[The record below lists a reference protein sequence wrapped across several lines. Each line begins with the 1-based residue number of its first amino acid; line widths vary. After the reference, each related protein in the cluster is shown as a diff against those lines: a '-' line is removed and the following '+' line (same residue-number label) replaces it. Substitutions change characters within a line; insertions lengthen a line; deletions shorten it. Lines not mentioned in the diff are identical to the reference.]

1 MAYLRNR
8 AVNLLN
14 VHYGLHALAMYGAGV
29 FFAVFLLKEGIS
41 APVVFAAIALILAGR
56 FVVRPLVLVLAP
68 RVGVRALVAFGT
80 VFLGV
85 TYPILAEVK
94 GVDWWLLAFCVTGAI
109 GDAFYW
115 TSYHAYFATVGDS
128 EHRGHQIGAREALAS
143 VVGVVAPLIGGWTL
157 TVFGPRAAFGAAAF
171 VHVLAALPFFGTPDV
186 RVAPHVKDSFR
197 TALPSVLLFAADGW
211 IAAGYLFVW
220 QIALFITLKES
231 YSVFGGVVA
240 LAALAGAIGGLLLG
254 KHIDAGHG
262 RRAVWLGVGSIA
274 LVTILRAF
282 STDIPA
288 MAVIANALGGFV
300 GDLYIPTLMT
310 AVYNQAKESPC
321 TLRFHFATEG
331 GWDTGGALG
340 CLTAALLSWVGAPFA
355 AGILMSLFGA
365 ALSAVLLWRYYPS
378 GRAARTGELDA
389 AVTSAGASLH

>member
-29 FFAVFLLKEGIS
+29 FFAVFLLKEGVS

-56 FVVRPLVLVLAP
+56 FAIRPLVLVLAP

-80 VFLGV
+80 AFLGV
-85 TYPILAEVK
+85 TYPLLAEVR
-94 GVDWWLLAFCVTGAI
+94 GVDLWLLAFCVTGAI

-115 TSYHAYFATVGDS
+115 TTYHAYFAKLGDT

-143 VVGVVAPLIGGWTL
+143 VVGVVAPLVGGWALTTL
-157 TVFGPRAAFGAAAF
+157 GPRVAFGAAAV
-171 VHVLAALPFFGTPDV
+171 VHLLAALPFLGTPDIKFEEN
-186 RVAPHVKDSFR
+186 VKDSFR
-197 TALPSVLLFAADGW
+197 AALPSVLLFAADGW
-211 IAAGYLFVW
+211 IAAGYMFVW
-220 QIALFITLKES
+220 QIALFITLKQS
-231 YSVFGGVVA
+231 YSVFGGVIA
-240 LAALAGAIGGLLLG
+240 LAAFAGAIGGLLLG

-274 LVTILRAF
+274 LVIILRAF

-300 GDLYIPTLMT
+300 GCLYIPTLMT
-310 AVYNQAKESPC
+310 AVYNQAKQSPC

-331 GWDTGGALG
+331 GWDAGGALG
-340 CLTAALLSWVGAPFA
+340 CLVAALLSWAGAPFA
-355 AGILMSLFGA
+355 AGILISLFGV
-365 ALSAVLLWRYYPS
+365 ALSAVLLWRYYPAS
-378 GRAARTGELDA
+378 RAASGVEVKATA
-389 AVTSAGASLH
+389 

>member
-29 FFAVFLLKEGIS
+29 FFAVFLLKQGVS
-41 APVVFAAIALILAGR
+41 APIVFAAIALILAGR
-56 FVVRPLVLVLAP
+56 FAIRPLVVVLAP

-85 TYPILAEVK
+85 TYPLLAEVK
-94 GVDWWLLAFCVTGAI
+94 GVDWWLLAFCITGAI

-115 TSYHAYFATVGDS
+115 TSYHAYFATLGDT
-128 EHRGHQIGAREALAS
+128 EHRGHQISAREALAS
-143 VVGVVAPLIGGWTL
+143 VVAVVAPLVGGWAL
-157 TVFGPRAAFGAAAF
+157 TEFGPRVAFGAAAF
-171 VHVLAALPFFGTPDV
+171 VHVLAALPFLGTPDV
-186 RVAPHVKDSFR
+186 KVAENVKGSFR
-197 TALPSVLLFAADGW
+197 AALPSVLLFAADGW

-240 LAALAGAIGGLLLG
+240 LAALLGAVVGLLLG

-262 RRAVWLGVGSIA
+262 RRAVWLGVGSVA
-274 LVTILRAF
+274 VVTVLRAF

-288 MAVIANALGGFV
+288 LAVIANALGGIV

-310 AVYNQAKESPC
+310 AVYNQAKQSPC

-331 GWDTGGALG
+331 GWDAGGALG
-340 CLTAALLSWVGAPFA
+340 CLVAALLSWAGAPFA
-355 AGILMSLFGA
+355 AGILISLLGV
-365 ALSAVLLWRYYPS
+365 ALSAVLLWRYYPAS
-378 GRAARTGELDA
+378 AEAPAAQAKA
-389 AVTSAGASLH
+389 AA

>member
-29 FFAVFLLKEGIS
+29 FFAVI
-41 APVVFAAIALILAGR
+41 VFAAIALILAGR
-56 FVVRPLVLVLAP
+56 FAIRPLVLLLAP

-94 GVDWWLLAFCVTGAI
+94 GVDLWLLAFCVTGAI

-115 TSYHAYFATVGDS
+115 TSYHAYFATLGDS

-143 VVGVVAPLIGGWTL
+143 IVGIVAPLIGGWAL
-157 TVFGPRAAFGAAAF
+157 TEFGPRVAFGAAAF
-171 VHVLAALPFFGTPDV
+171 VHVLAALPFLGTPEV
-186 RVAPHVKDSFR
+186 KVAEEAEKSFR
-197 TALPSVLLFAADGW
+197 AALPSVLLFAADGW

-240 LAALAGAIGGLLLG
+240 LAALFGAVGGLLLG

-274 LVTILRAF
+274 AVTVLRAI

-288 MAVIANALGGFV
+288 LAVIANALGGLV
-300 GDLYIPTLMT
+300 GCLYIPTLMT
-310 AVYNQAKESPC
+310 AVYNQAKQSPC

-331 GWDTGGALG
+331 GWDVGGALG
-340 CLTAALLSWVGAPFA
+340 CLTAALLSWAGAPFA
-355 AGILMSLFGA
+355 AGILISLFGA
-365 ALSAVLLWRYYPS
+365 ALSAVLLWRYYPAS
-378 GRAARTGELDA
+378 AEAPAAQAKVA
-389 AVTSAGASLH
+389 A